1 MGLVV
6 VGYGAT
12 MSGQN
17 VTINDLTIVSAVT
30 ASMSFPVMDGGATDT
45 NRATAQQVRE
55 YVGVISGT
63 GAPTSTTYTHPTM
76 YLRVDGTA
84 TNDRAYITTS
94 TGGWVA
100 FITAS

>member
-1 MGLVV
+1 
-6 VGYGAT
+6 

-17 VTINDLTIVSAVT
+17 VTIADLYVDNPLTVT
-30 ASMSFPVMDGGATDT
+30 GGLVVPVMATGSTQAGGITVDQLRT
-45 NRATAQQVRE
+45 
-55 YVGVISGT
+55 YVGVIAGT
-63 GAPTSTTYTHPTM
+63 GAPTATTYTHPTM
-76 YLRVDGTA
+76 YLRADGTA

>member
-1 MGLVV
+1 M
-6 VGYGAT
+6 VGYGAA

-17 VTINDLTIVSAVT
+17 VTIADLLTINPLAVT
-30 ASMSFPVMDGGATDT
+30 APLVVPLMATGSGSEAGGATM
-45 NRATAQQVRE
+45 QQVRE
-55 YVGVISGT
+55 FVGVISGT
-63 GAPTSTTYTHPTM
+63 GAPTATTVSHPTM

>member
-1 MGLVV
+1 
-6 VGYGAT
+6 

-17 VTINDLTIVSAVT
+17 VTINDLTAVAAVT
-30 ASMSFPVMDGGATDT
+30 ASMSVPVMDAGASDT
-45 NRATAQQVRE
+45 SRATMQQVRE
-55 YVGVISGT
+55 YVGVIAGT
-63 GAPTSTTYTHPTM
+63 GAPTATTYTHPTM
-76 YLRVDGTA
+76 YLRSDGTA